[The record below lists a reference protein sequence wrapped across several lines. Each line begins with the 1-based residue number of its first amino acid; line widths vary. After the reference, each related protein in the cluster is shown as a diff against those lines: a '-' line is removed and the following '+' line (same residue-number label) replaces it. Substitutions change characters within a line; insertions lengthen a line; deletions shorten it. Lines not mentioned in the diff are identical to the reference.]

1 MESKILK
8 SLGIDPAYIFLFLI
22 MLIILMFLL
31 YINVN
36 MKYNRLKS
44 SYNVFMRGQD
54 GKTLEESFS
63 ARFDELDELSNIAHE
78 NKADIRILYR
88 ALRSSYQKV
97 GIVKYDAFGEM
108 GGKLSFAL
116 TMLDND
122 NNGWILNSMHSR
134 DGCYTYI
141 KEIVRGESYIE
152 LSEEEAE
159 SLDQAV
165 YQEMYDPDVQDLLLA
180 QKPPSAEHILGTDRY
195 GRDMF
200 SRVLVGSTTSIYATL
215 LLVAIVTILGTV
227 IGIICGWCGGIID
240 TVLMRIS
247 DLFLA
252 FPSLVFALAVA
263 GVLGGGIQ
271 NAIIALAVIGWPKFA
286 RLARGLTL
294 AQKDSPYLMAVRLSG
309 SSTLKIMFKHIL
321 PNIAGPILVT
331 SVLDIGTMMM
341 ELAGLSFL
349 GLGVQPPMAEWGSMI
364 NDGRSMLQISPWMVL
379 APGLAIFITVMIFN
393 LLGDT
398 LRDFMDPRERA
409 KK

>member
-122 NNGWILNSMHSR
+122 NNGWILNS
-134 DGCYTYI
+134 TYI

-165 YQEMYDPDVQDLLLA
+165 YQEMYDPDVQDA
-180 QKPPSAEHILGTDRY
+180 IKP
-195 GRDMF
+195 
-200 SRVLVGSTTSIYATL
+200 
-215 LLVAIVTILGTV
+215 
-227 IGIICGWCGGIID
+227 
-240 TVLMRIS
+240 
-247 DLFLA
+247 
-252 FPSLVFALAVA
+252 
-263 GVLGGGIQ
+263 Q
-271 NAIIALAVIGWPKFA
+271 
-286 RLARGLTL
+286 
-294 AQKDSPYLMAVRLSG
+294 
-309 SSTLKIMFKHIL
+309 
-321 PNIAGPILVT
+321 
-331 SVLDIGTMMM
+331 
-341 ELAGLSFL
+341 
-349 GLGVQPPMAEWGSMI
+349 
-364 NDGRSMLQISPWMVL
+364 
-379 APGLAIFITVMIFN
+379 
-393 LLGDT
+393 
-398 LRDFMDPRERA
+398 
-409 KK
+409 

>member
-36 MKYNRLKS
+36 MKYSRLKS
-44 SYNVFMRGQD
+44 SYNLFMRGQD

-88 ALRSSYQKV
+88 ALRSNYQKV

-159 SLDQAV
+159 SLDQAI
-165 YQEMYDPDVQDLLLA
+165 YQEMYDPDVQDA
-180 QKPPSAEHILGTDRY
+180 IKP
-195 GRDMF
+195 
-200 SRVLVGSTTSIYATL
+200 
-215 LLVAIVTILGTV
+215 
-227 IGIICGWCGGIID
+227 
-240 TVLMRIS
+240 
-247 DLFLA
+247 
-252 FPSLVFALAVA
+252 
-263 GVLGGGIQ
+263 Q
-271 NAIIALAVIGWPKFA
+271 
-286 RLARGLTL
+286 
-294 AQKDSPYLMAVRLSG
+294 
-309 SSTLKIMFKHIL
+309 
-321 PNIAGPILVT
+321 
-331 SVLDIGTMMM
+331 
-341 ELAGLSFL
+341 
-349 GLGVQPPMAEWGSMI
+349 
-364 NDGRSMLQISPWMVL
+364 
-379 APGLAIFITVMIFN
+379 
-393 LLGDT
+393 
-398 LRDFMDPRERA
+398 
-409 KK
+409 